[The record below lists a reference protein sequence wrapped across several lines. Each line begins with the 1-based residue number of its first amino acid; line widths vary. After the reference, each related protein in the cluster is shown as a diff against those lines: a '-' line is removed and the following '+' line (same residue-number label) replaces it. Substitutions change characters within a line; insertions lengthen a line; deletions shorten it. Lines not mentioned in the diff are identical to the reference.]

1 MKTSKSSLF
10 VASLLCATFFSIG
23 SNAADSNMTENQNQ
37 PAAMSTDSGS
47 LKTMLDGWPER
58 PRLGA
63 NEMIAKYGMPQQVTS
78 EKLIW
83 NNAGPY
89 KRIMVT
95 REEIPHDFPLPH
107 MDFLEHTIN
116 YNVPIDKTDDLI
128 AFDGSSTINRTVG
141 ELSAR
146 CDLEGHNVLTLNLDH
161 DIVLGKMTVAAARK
175 AFGDIVNEDVAG
187 KHPPYVEA
195 LQFKPAAEGSAA
207 FSDMPVIAGSPER
220 AADTTSDAKAKL
232 SANGAKSMDAEIL
245 ATVAAIDL
253 NEVVAAMQAGTKKID
268 PAIQEYAKMLHEAH
282 GMNMGKGL
290 KLGQMIGVTPVNT
303 AAVEALQVKGAGEL
317 ADIVPLDNAEF
328 ARAYL
333 AAMIKGHAEVLSMID
348 AKLMPVA
355 SNEAVKKH
363 LTETRSAVAAHLQQ
377 AKSLQG
383 AQSK

>member
-128 AFDGSSTINRTVG
+128 AFDGSSTINRTAG

-146 CDLEGHNVLTLNLDH
+146 CDLEGHNILTLNLDH
-161 DIVLGKMTVAAARK
+161 DIVTGKKTVQQARK
-175 AFGDIVNEDVAG
+175 AFGDIVVEDVMC
-187 KHPPYVEA
+187 KHPAYVEA
-195 LQFKPAAEGSAA
+195 LQFKLSDESAR
-207 FSDMPVIAGSPER
+207 FPDKPVIP
-220 AADTTSDAKAKL
+220 
-232 SANGAKSMDAEIL
+232 GAPKRTMNEENMNDAEIL
-245 ATVAAIDL
+245 AFVIAVDMNEILAAA
-253 NEVVAAMQAGTKKID
+253 EAQKKKVSAPVLD
-268 PAIQEYAKMLHEAH
+268 YAKMLHKEH
-282 GMNMGKGL
+282 GKNAGDTM
-290 KLGQMIGVTPVNT
+290 KLGQKIGLTPAATT
-303 AAVEALQVKGAGEL
+303 AVDKLSVKGAGEL
-317 ADIVPLDNAEF
+317 AMLVPLEGDEFSKAYIDAMVKGHTEVLDMIDNQLLKNADNA
-328 ARAYL
+328 AL
-333 AAMIKGHAEVLSMID
+333 
-348 AKLMPVA
+348 
-355 SNEAVKKH
+355 KKH
-363 LTETRSAVAAHLQQ
+363 LTDMRGHIVAHLEK
-377 AKSLQG
+377 AKQLQSN
-383 AQSK
+383 Q